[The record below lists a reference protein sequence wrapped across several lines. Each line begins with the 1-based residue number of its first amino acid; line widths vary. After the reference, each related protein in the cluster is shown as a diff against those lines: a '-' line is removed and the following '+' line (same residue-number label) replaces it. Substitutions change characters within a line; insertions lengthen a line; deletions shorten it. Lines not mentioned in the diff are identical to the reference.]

1 MMRILFSTACPVLGL
16 AALVAACTSDPGF
29 TGVAGVREATAAE
42 VTACTYVTDISGSPS
57 VYGPLATQG
66 LKYMRNKIMADAQ
79 ASGANTVV
87 FDQATPGADVYKL
100 HAVAY
105 RCGA

>member
-1 MMRILFSTACPVLGL
+1 MMRKLISTPYPALGA
-16 AALVAACTSDPGF
+16 AALLAACTGDPGF
-29 TGVAGVREATAAE
+29 TGVAGVREATPAE
-42 VTACTYVTDISGSPS
+42 VSSCTYVSDIDGTPS

-105 RCGA
+105 RCG